1 MTKEE
6 IIQQFDPNQP
16 GLSDATLYGLP
27 FSADDSD
34 IILGSGRWE
43 VTVSYGS
50 GASEGPEAVF
60 EASFQVGLLHQEF
73 PDLWKLGI
81 YMDKEI
87 PNWKEKSDSYK
98 KMAQPIIQALENGEL
113 IDENNPLKSD
123 LDSINRTSEEFNQ
136 EVKTKVLH
144 WLNQNKLVGDRK
156 STRLNSSHV
165 AISYAVFC
173 LKKKKNTQ

>member
-6 IIQQFDPNQP
+6 IIQRFDPNQP

-27 FSADDSD
+27 FSAEHSD
-34 IILGSGRWE
+34 IIIVTVPWE

-60 EASFQVGLLHQEF
+60 EASFQVDLLHQEF

-87 PNWKEKSDSYK
+87 HNWKEKNDSLK
-98 KMAQPIIQALENGEL
+98 KMAQLIIQALEYGEI
-113 IDENNPLKSD
+113 IDENNLLKSY
-123 LDSINRTSEEFNQ
+123 LDNINRAIEEFNI
-136 EVKTKVLH
+136 EVKT
-144 WLNQNKLVGDRK
+144 
-156 STRLNSSHV
+156 
-165 AISYAVFC
+165 
-173 LKKKKNTQ
+173 